1 MNTDKNDTQLLQSS
15 VRRSYSEITDEFIR
29 NMLFYS
35 QFNSVEWVRF
45 KGIQI
50 DDFIKMTKE
59 YLHESEGNH
68 YLYRN
73 VRYSMKA
80 SIKRC
85 LKKKG
90 CKINGDDYKIARFL
104 L

>member
-1 MNTDKNDTQLLQSS
+1 MEKHKQMSPLVKTT
-15 VRRSYSEITDEFIR
+15 VRRSYSDITDEFISK
-29 NMLFYS
+29 MLFNS

-45 KGIQI
+45 KDIQI

-59 YLHESEGNH
+59 YLHESDGNH

-73 VRYSMKA
+73 VRYTMKA

-85 LKKKG
+85 LINKG
-90 CKINGDDYKIARFL
+90 CKINGKDYKIGRFL